1 MENMPVVNLG
11 HARKAF
17 GSNEVLKDISLTV
30 NQGDVLSIIGPSGG
44 GKSTLLRCM
53 TLLETLDAGSLA
65 YGDVKVAEADSTGK
79 AVYGG
84 KDVLAQAKKRY
95 GLVFQNFNLFPHFTV
110 LQNVTDA
117 LISVQKRPKEE
128 ALARGRE
135 LLAKMGLADKEDM
148 VPCELS
154 GGQQQRVAIA
164 RALVKMPKVLLLD
177 EPLSNLDARLRLQ
190 TREELRRIQCETK
203 ITTVFVTHDQE
214 EAMSISDMIIVMKEG
229 VIQQIGKPQEVYDN
243 PANLF
248 VAKFL
253 GTPPINVF
261 RGQVKDHTIY
271 IGKDA
276 ILKAG
281 NVPDQEV
288 WVGVRPEGFIL
299 NENGALHCNLSRI
312 EVMGRDVSVVSTKEE
327 SENATIRS
335 IISAENSVDTGSL
348 VVSFDLKPNK
358 VFLFH
363 KDTQERIPY
372 TGS

>member
-1 MENMPVVNLG
+1 MENMPVVNLS

-17 GSNEVLKDISLTV
+17 GINEVLKDISLTV

-164 RALVKMPKVLLLD
+164 RALALDPDVLFFD
-177 EPLSNLDARLRLQ
+177 EPTSALDPELTQEVLRVI
-190 TREELRRIQCETK
+190 RELADERMTMVI
-203 ITTVFVTHDQE
+203 VTHEMAFARDV
-214 EAMSISDMIIVMKEG
+214 ADRVAFMDGG
-229 VIQQIGKPQEVYDN
+229 VIVEEGPAQQVINNPQHN
-243 PANLF
+243 RTKA
-248 VAKFL
+248 FL
-253 GTPPINVF
+253 ARF
-261 RGQVKDHTIY
+261 
-271 IGKDA
+271 
-276 ILKAG
+276 
-281 NVPDQEV
+281 QE
-288 WVGVRPEGFIL
+288 
-299 NENGALHCNLSRI
+299 GAA
-312 EVMGRDVSVVSTKEE
+312 D
-327 SENATIRS
+327 
-335 IISAENSVDTGSL
+335 
-348 VVSFDLKPNK
+348 
-358 VFLFH
+358 
-363 KDTQERIPY
+363 
-372 TGS
+372 